1 MRTKT
6 TFAALFAAVL
16 ALPAA
21 AQETPPDTT
30 TYRGAAMPVWVAVED
45 VEHEAGAHRV
55 RAAVVWDDY
64 RSTLRFATEILPGEL
79 VVTIPK
85 SEDPASAET
94 CSYTSALMAHGSEG
108 YQPFERADTDCL
120 APPVEHLAWIEVE
133 HLGAPLACVR
143 ALRNDGKED
152 APTQRLY
159 GCYWAQPPD
168 EG

>member
-6 TFAALFAAVL
+6 TFAALALAVL

-30 TYRGAAMPVWVAVED
+30 TYEGAAMPVWVALED

-55 RAAVVWDDY
+55 RVAVVWDDH
-64 RSTLRFATEILPGEL
+64 RSGLRFAGEVLPGDL
-79 VVTIPK
+79 VVMIPK
-85 SEDPASAET
+85 TEGVVSVET
-94 CSYTSALMAHGSEG
+94 CAYTSALMAHGSES
-108 YQPFERADTDCL
+108 YQPMERADADCL
-120 APPVEHLAWIEVE
+120 APPVEYLAYIEVE
-133 HLGAPLACVR
+133 HLGAPLACIR

-152 APTQRLY
+152 PPTQRLY